1 MRAALARACLA
12 GMAALAAVAPAHAER
27 AVVAVATNFRL
38 PAEALVSAFAAT
50 EQGAQHR
57 IDLVAG
63 STGKLYGQIAQGAP
77 YDAFLA
83 ADTARPKRLVAEGSA
98 LAESYAVYAIGRLVF
113 VGGDEQMLRQHGFER
128 LAIANPKLAPYG
140 RAAQQTLAR
149 LGLTD
154 RAEAGLVIGENV
166 GQAWAMMQLGG
177 ADAGLVA
184 ASLLQASADRPD
196 HWMVPANLHDPIEQA
211 MVLLPRAEG
220 NAAAR
225 AFVRFLRSAPGRAL
239 IQRQGY
245 ETHASST
252 P

>member
-1 MRAALARACLA
+1 MVRINLSLVGTAIDIFHLDVFSNGYLMVFKMIRLYSDC
-12 GMAALAAVAPAHAER
+12 ER
-27 AVVAVATNFRL
+27 V
-38 PAEALVSAFAAT
+38 
-50 EQGAQHR
+50 
-57 IDLVAG
+57 
-63 STGKLYGQIAQGAP
+63 K
-77 YDAFLA
+77 
-83 ADTARPKRLVAEGSA
+83 
-98 LAESYAVYAIGRLVF
+98 
-113 VGGDEQMLRQHGFER
+113 R

-211 MVLLPRAEG
+211 MVLLPRAKG